1 MGYGQRSAGSS
12 YGVQRRSGFHS
23 AYSKPKQNASRNE
36 IVSFIM
42 QTNSPEQVKSGKMTA
57 EDWADTYLSR
67 DSDFVLMDVS
77 PKAMFMPLAA
87 GDNSKV
93 DKLAVSQEEYKPIVI
108 DSNEKIQARI
118 GGGVLDRVGG
128 LQPYTVLDGKHRV
141 SASLIRGDKSIKAYV
156 PKSAVKEV
164 LDRSHKAEVYDF
176 ALEYIKEKGYE
187 IKEKTADG
195 FKVFDPKRNNIKL
208 IDSGLL
214 DVVKRNR
221 GESWLFKNN

>member
-1 MGYGQRSAGSS
+1 MSYSPRGGSS
-12 YGVQRRSGFHS
+12 YGSQRRSGSHS
-23 AYSKPKQNASRNE
+23 FRGKSNASRSEMLN
-36 IVSFIM
+36 FILE
-42 QTNSPEQVKSGKMTA
+42 TNSPEQIKSGKMSP
-57 EDWADTYLSR
+57 EDWADTYMSS

-77 PKAMFMPLAA
+77 PKAMFMPLSA

-93 DKLAVSQEEYKPIVI
+93 ENLSKSEYEFKPIVI

-156 PKSAVKEV
+156 PKSAVDEV
-164 LDRSHKAEVYDF
+164 LKRSHKAEVFDA
-176 ALEYIKEKGYE
+176 ALDYIKEKGYE
-187 IKEKTADG
+187 IREKTADG
-195 FKVFDPKRNNIKL
+195 YKIFDPKRNSTRV
-208 IDSGLL
+208 IDEGVL

-221 GESWLFKNN
+221 GESWLFKK